1 MKTAFTKM
9 EGLGNDFMVI
19 DAMDRPVQLD
29 LAAIRKLADR
39 RLGVGFDQLLLIEK
53 PQHESSVAR
62 FRIYN
67 ADGGEVEQCGNGARC
82 VGRFLMEAGRTD
94 GRTEFTLETLGG
106 ELVADVRDIHNVRVN
121 MGVPV
126 LEPAQIPFEARQR
139 AVAYQLDVDGKSYE
153 IGAVSMGNPHA
164 ILDVPDVGIAPVAE
178 LGPKIEHHTRF
189 PKRTN
194 VGFAQWLDRGRM
206 RLRVFER
213 GTGETLACGTGACA
227 AVVWGRLS
235 GWLDEGVEVEL
246 AGGRLVISWQGE
258 GQPVWMSGPANRVYD
273 GHLNP

>member
-1 MKTAFTKM
+1 MKLAFTKM
-9 EGLGNDFMVI
+9 EGLGNDFMVV
-19 DAMDRPVQLD
+19 DAMQSPVPLD
-29 LAAIRKLADR
+29 LAAIRRLADR
-39 RLGVGFDQLLLIEK
+39 RLGVGFDQLLVIEP
-53 PQHESSVAR
+53 PQNPGSVAR

-82 VGRFLMEAGRTD
+82 VGRYLMEAGRTN
-94 GRTEFTLETLGG
+94 GRAEFTLETLGG
-106 ELVADVRDIHNVRVN
+106 ELVADVHDIHNVRVN

-126 LEPAQIPFEARQR
+126 LEPSQIPFEARQR
-139 AVAYQLDVDGKSYE
+139 EVSYKLDVNGKNRE

-164 ILDVPDVGIAPVAE
+164 ILDVPDVDIAPVAE
-178 LGPKIEHHTRF
+178 LGPKIEHHARF

-235 GWLDEGVEVEL
+235 GWLDEQVEVEL

-273 GHLNP
+273 GHMNP

>member
-1 MKTAFTKM
+1 MKLAFTKM

-19 DAMDRPVQLD
+19 DAMQSPVQLD
-29 LAAIRKLADR
+29 LAAIRHLADR
-39 RLGVGFDQLLLIEK
+39 RVGVGFDQLLLIEQ
-53 PQHESSVAR
+53 PHNGANAAR

-82 VGRFLMEAGRTD
+82 VGRYLMEAGRTG
-94 GRTEFTLETLGG
+94 GRSEFTLETLGG
-106 ELVADVRDIHNVRVN
+106 DLVADVHDIHNVRVN

-139 AVAYQLDVDGKSYE
+139 AVSYQLDVDGKVYE

-164 ILDVPDVGIAPVAE
+164 ILDVPDVSIAPVAE
-178 LGPKIEHHTRF
+178 LGPKIERHPRF

-194 VGFAQWLDRGRM
+194 VGFAQWLDRGHM
-206 RLRVFER
+206 KLRVFER

-235 GWLDEGVEVEL
+235 GWLDEQVEVQL
-246 AGGRLVISWQGE
+246 AGGRLVISWKGE

-273 GHLNP
+273 GQITA